1 MDWAVISYTQTVAIR
16 RVMILYLVA
25 QGENS
30 DGTEIPSTH
39 GGVSVY
45 GWVRNPE
52 VIKKIYE
59 VLRQSAMEDGI
70 GEVKSVPFSES
81 DVAFMTEK
89 KVKLRSQAKE
99 ESEKA
104 LDSLLDKVSM

>member
-1 MDWAVISYTQTVAIR
+1 
-16 RVMILYLVA
+16 MILYLVA
-25 QGENS
+25 QGENP
-30 DGTEIPSTH
+30 DGTEIPSNN

-70 GEVKSVPFSES
+70 GEVKSVPFTES
-81 DVAFMTEK
+81 DLAFMTEK
-89 KVKLRSQAKE
+89 KAKIRAQ
-99 ESEKA
+99 SEKESDKT
-104 LDSLLDKVSM
+104 LDSLFDKISM

>member
-1 MDWAVISYTQTVAIR
+1 
-16 RVMILYLVA
+16 MILYLVA
-25 QGENS
+25 QGENP

-59 VLRQSAMEDGI
+59 VLRKSAMEDGI
-70 GEVKSVPFSES
+70 GEVKSVPFTES
-81 DVAFMTEK
+81 DLAFMTEK
-89 KVKLRSQAKE
+89 KVKLNAEKQQAS
-99 ESEKA
+99 ESVLNA
-104 LDSLLDKVSM
+104 LLDKVSI

>member
-1 MDWAVISYTQTVAIR
+1 
-16 RVMILYLVA
+16 MILYLVA
-25 QGENS
+25 QGENP
-30 DGTEIPSTH
+30 DGTEIPSNN

-70 GEVKSVPFSES
+70 GEVKSVPFTES
-81 DVAFMTEK
+81 DLAFMTEK
-89 KVKLRSQAKE
+89 KAKIRAQ
-99 ESEKA
+99 SEKESDKT
-104 LDSLLDKVSM
+104 LDSLFDKVSV

>member
-1 MDWAVISYTQTVAIR
+1 
-16 RVMILYLVA
+16 MILYLVA
-25 QGENS
+25 QGENP
-30 DGTEIPSTH
+30 DGTEIPANN

-70 GEVKSVPFSES
+70 GEVKSVPFTES
-81 DVAFMTEK
+81 DLAFTTEK
-89 KVKLRSQAKE
+89 KAKLIADKQKD
-99 ESEKA
+99 SENT
-104 LDSLLDKVSM
+104 LQSLLDKVVI

>member
-1 MDWAVISYTQTVAIR
+1 
-16 RVMILYLVA
+16 MILYLVA
-25 QGENS
+25 QGENA
-30 DGTEIPSTH
+30 DGTEIPASH

-70 GEVKSVPFSES
+70 GEVKSVPFTES
-81 DVAFMTEK
+81 DLAFMTENKAKLNAK
-89 KVKLRSQAKE
+89 KQQ
-99 ESEKA
+99 ESETT
-104 LDSLLDKVSM
+104 LQSLLDKVAI

>member
-1 MDWAVISYTQTVAIR
+1 
-16 RVMILYLVA
+16 MILYLVA
-25 QGENS
+25 QGENP
-30 DGTEIPSTH
+30 DGTEIPASN

-70 GEVKSVPFSES
+70 GEVKSVPFTES
-81 DVAFMTEK
+81 DLAFMTEK
-89 KVKLRSQAKE
+89 KAKLRAKSQE
-99 ESEKA
+99 ESDNV
-104 LDSLLDKVSM
+104 LDSLLGKVSV